1 MMLVNLSSE
10 SESFIYECEN
20 LYYFKGRTRITNTGK
35 QSTQESMWT
44 LNEVKY
50 RILGKIKIDDRLV
63 SFEEG
68 RWMEVVHDC
77 VQSPTLAL
85 AT

>member
-1 MMLVNLSSE
+1 
-10 SESFIYECEN
+10 
-20 LYYFKGRTRITNTGK
+20 
-35 QSTQESMWT
+35 MWT
-44 LNEVKY
+44 WNEVKY
-50 RILGKIKIDDRLV
+50 RILGKIKIGDRLV